1 MQWHIRSAW
10 NILRAILAGYK
21 VVVVTR
27 GFVAV
32 HRAVS
37 RREALEWFRCYGG
50 QFNESVTM
58 YRYGRFCARRMV
70 SGGAAR

>member
-1 MQWHIRSAW
+1 MMWHLKQAW
-10 NILRAILAGYK
+10 TMARAILAGYK

-27 GFVAV
+27 GFIAV

-50 QFNESVTM
+50 QFSESVTM
-58 YRYGRFCARRMV
+58 YRYGSFIARRMV
-70 SGGAAR
+70 VR